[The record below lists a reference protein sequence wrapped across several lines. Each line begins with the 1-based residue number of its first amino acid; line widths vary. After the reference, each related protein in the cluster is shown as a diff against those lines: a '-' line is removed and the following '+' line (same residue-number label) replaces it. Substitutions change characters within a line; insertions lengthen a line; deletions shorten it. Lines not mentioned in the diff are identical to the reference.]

1 MAEITYEPT
10 EWADFEQGGTPI
22 TAASLNH
29 MEGGI
34 AGAIRGVNT
43 LTEDRLQTYRVSQD
57 GDTATQDVSGNAIVG
72 PCLIYDEAINGTYYE
87 PSSDVGD
94 RVLMVSANQIEALQ
108 DSVSQILPSKGLLS
122 PGTDLDNIK
131 TQGIYATQPGIS
143 NMPTGGDGWGVVVV
157 FNPYPV
163 EQGNCTQLY
172 LGPLISCRWTYG
184 STSSWSGWT

>member
-94 RVLMVSANQIEALQ
+94 RVLMVSANQIKALQ
-108 DSVSQILPSKGLLS
+108 DSVSRLPQIGEYTGPWSSITKLNLWYASGNLGVTATLS
-122 PGTDLDNIK
+122 
-131 TQGIYATQPGIS
+131 
-143 NMPTGGDGWGVVVV
+143 DGSQKVLR
-157 FNPYPV
+157 F
-163 EQGNCTQLY
+163 E
-172 LGPLISCRWTYG
+172 SA
-184 STSSWSGWT
+184 

>member
-1 MAEITYEPT
+1 MR
-10 EWADFEQGGTPI
+10 
-22 TAASLNH
+22 H
-29 MEGGI
+29 
-34 AGAIRGVNT
+34 
-43 LTEDRLQTYRVSQD
+43 
-57 GDTATQDVSGNAIVG
+57 
-72 PCLIYDEAINGTYYE
+72 
-87 PSSDVGD
+87 
-94 RVLMVSANQIEALQ
+94 
-108 DSVSQILPSKGLLS
+108 SVSQILPSKGLLS

-184 STSSWSGWT
+184 STSSWSGWK

>member
-94 RVLMVSANQIEALQ
+94 RVLMVSANQIKALQ
-108 DSVSQILPSKGLLS
+108 DSVSQRVAFTDARGLSNVLVNKVNDGQFDIGFYVDGVRVRTLSIRDGGIGYYDMTDGIKSLWWLP
-122 PGTDLDNIK
+122 
-131 TQGIYATQPGIS
+131 
-143 NMPTGGDGWGVVVV
+143 
-157 FNPYPV
+157 
-163 EQGNCTQLY
+163 
-172 LGPLISCRWTYG
+172 
-184 STSSWSGWT
+184 